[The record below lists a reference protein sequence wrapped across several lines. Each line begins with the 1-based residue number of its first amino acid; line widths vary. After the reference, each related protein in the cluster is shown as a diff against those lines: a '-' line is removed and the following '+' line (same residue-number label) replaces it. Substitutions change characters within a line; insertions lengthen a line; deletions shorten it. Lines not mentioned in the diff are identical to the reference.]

1 MNICLF
7 QGTFNPVHNAH
18 INLAKYVLN
27 NTDTEKVIFIPALN
41 PPHKEIQDNVSSA
54 DRMNMLK
61 LAVQDKINFIV
72 SDIEYKRG
80 GKSYTCLTIEELR
93 LKYNVNEKFK
103 FIIGTDAFIYI
114 ESWYESEKLK
124 NYLDFL
130 LFKRDFKLPYEKL
143 NELKNKGYNFSLMDL
158 KYQDISS
165 TGVRDRIISGKSI
178 SDLVPKKVEDYIVEH
193 GLYRN

>member
-41 PPHKEIQDNVSSA
+41 PPHKEIYDNISSD

-61 LAVQDKINFIV
+61 LAVLEHENFFV

-93 LKYNVNEKFK
+93 LKYNVSEKFK
-103 FIIGTDAFIYI
+103 FIIGTDAFIHI
-114 ESWYESEKLK
+114 ESWYEADKLK
-124 NYLDFL
+124 NYLHFL
-130 LFKRDFKLPYEKL
+130 LFKRDFEIPYEKL
-143 NELKNKGYNFSLMDL
+143 NELKNKGYNFSLMNL
-158 KYQDISS
+158 EYQDISS
-165 TGVRDRIISGKSI
+165 TVIRDKIISGKSI